1 MNNQELSGVPCLNTR
16 RGLTPL
22 FQLHRDPEIVVR
34 NGENPEVPAST
45 RDDVLFIRAGMYE
58 ESRGAPYNDKGDLT
72 SLRRHERVLQVD
84 MQLERTPKLPD
95 RTPPNSRNSPL
106 HD

>member
-22 FQLHRDPEIVVR
+22 FQLHRDPKIIVR
-34 NGENPEVPAST
+34 NGEDPEVPAST
-45 RDDVLFIRAGMYE
+45 RDDVLFIHAGMYE

>member
-1 MNNQELSGVPCLNTR
+1 MLGIGLRRWWVGEAEGVQGAVSPGVR
-16 RGLTPL
+16 A
-22 FQLHRDPEIVVR
+22 PEDCR
-34 NGENPEVPAST
+34 PSEEDPEVPAST
-45 RDDVLFIRAGMYE
+45 RDDVLFIHAGMYE